1 MIIKKIRDDL
11 EFSYKCFDEETEHHI
26 LLDDEFE
33 DWECDY
39 IDNDSVLLTQIFY
52 MLDNDTELFITKA
65 KDVAWSPYKEWYF
78 IY

>member
-1 MIIKKIRDDL
+1 MIIKKIKQTVDY
-11 EFSYKCFDEETEHHI
+11 SYKTYDEETEHHI

-33 DWECDY
+33 DWEVDY
-39 IDNDSVLLTQIFY
+39 IDNDLKMLFYISNVL
-52 MLDNDTELFITKA
+52 DDGWELLILKA